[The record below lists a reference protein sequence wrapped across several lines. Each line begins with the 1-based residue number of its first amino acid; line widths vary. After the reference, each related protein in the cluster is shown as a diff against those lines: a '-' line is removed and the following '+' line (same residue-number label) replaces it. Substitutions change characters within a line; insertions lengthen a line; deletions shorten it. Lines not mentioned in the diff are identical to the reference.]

1 MNNINCFTF
10 YRNYYEII
18 KYLNPKDKLQL
29 LEAILDYMFEDKEPE
44 LKQFLNG
51 DSYSLI
57 AEKNNIT
64 SKQVDNMLQ
73 AIKKKLRTIADDA
86 R

>member
-1 MNNINCFTF
+1 MLTDEQFSI
-10 YRNYYEII
+10 
-18 KYLNPKDKLQL
+18 
-29 LEAILDYMFEDKEPE
+29 

-51 DSYSLI
+51 DSYSSI

-73 AIKKKLRTIADDA
+73 AIKKKLRTIEDVA

>member
-1 MNNINCFTF
+1 MLTDEQFNI
-10 YRNYYEII
+10 
-18 KYLNPKDKLQL
+18 
-29 LEAILDYMFEDKEPE
+29 

-57 AEKNNIT
+57 AERNNIT
-64 SKQVDNMLQ
+64 NKQVDNMLQ
-73 AIKKKLRTIADDA
+73 AIKKKLRTIQDVA